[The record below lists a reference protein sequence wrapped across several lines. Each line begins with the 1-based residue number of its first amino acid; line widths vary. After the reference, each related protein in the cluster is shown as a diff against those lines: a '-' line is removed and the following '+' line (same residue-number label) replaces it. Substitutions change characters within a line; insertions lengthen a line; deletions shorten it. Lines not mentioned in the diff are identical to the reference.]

1 MDVSLRIRQRLT
13 ELGLDQKDLAN
24 AAQVT
29 ESYISQLLTR
39 KKAPPDPDRTDIYEK
54 IGPLLELPR
63 NELAKLAKAQR
74 LSEAKRRFG
83 DTPGPLYGGVRELLL
98 RKCSPKNREEVRR
111 IFEKD
116 AFGELERLVTQ
127 KVLEAAQR
135 SVQSE
140 LHREEGLRAMA
151 LVSGRSFEELRV
163 AILEFLDSD
172 VRQVSVESCVSFL
185 EPTIDSWDIDLRTF
199 SMEVVLNGRLLKA
212 GTRRFEFAEQPA
224 GSADDL
230 EPGFKE
236 FLADPTLNRDAT
248 ADEKEILRQLRFNGR
263 RPTALYYYRELQSLR
278 DPLHFAPSDPQEG
291 KAHKDP
297 GAPPRRTYR
306 K

>member
-1 MDVSLRIRQRLT
+1 MDVSFRIRQRLT
-13 ELGLDQKDLAN
+13 DLGLDQKDLAN
-24 AAQVT
+24 ATQVT

-54 IGPLLELPR
+54 IGAFLELPR
-63 NELAKLAKAQR
+63 SELAKLAKAQR
-74 LSEAKRRFG
+74 LNEAKRKIG
-83 DTPGPLYGGVRELLL
+83 DAPGPLYGGVRELLL
-98 RKCSPKNREEVRR
+98 RKCAPETRQEVGR
-111 IFEKD
+111 IFERD

-151 LVSGRSFEELRV
+151 LVSGQSYEELRV

-172 VRQVSVESCVSFL
+172 IRHVSVESCVSFL

-199 SMEVVLNGRLLKA
+199 SMKVVLNGRLLKA
-212 GTRRFEFAEQPA
+212 GTRRFEFAERPVW
-224 GSADDL
+224 SDDDL
-230 EPGFKE
+230 EPGLKE

-248 ADEKEILRQLRFNGR
+248 EDEKEILKLLRFNGR
-263 RPTALYYYRELQSLR
+263 QPTALYYYRELQSLR
-278 DPLHFAPSDPQEG
+278 DPLHFAPAAPQEG
-291 KAHKDP
+291 KGNREPATP
-297 GAPPRRTYR
+297 
-306 K
+306 

>member
-29 ESYISQLLTR
+29 ESYISQLLSR
-39 KKAPPDPDRTDIYEK
+39 KKAPPDPERTDIYDK
-54 IGPLLELPR
+54 IGAFLELSR
-63 NELAKLAKAQR
+63 NELAKLAQAQR
-74 LSEAKRRFG
+74 LNEAKRKIG
-83 DTPGPLYGGVRELLL
+83 EAPGPLYGGVRELLL
-98 RKCSPKNREEVRR
+98 RKCSAEHRQEVRR

-116 AFGELERLVTQ
+116 AFGELERLVTH

-140 LHREEGLRAMA
+140 LHREDGLRAMA
-151 LVSGRSFEELRV
+151 LVSGRSYEELRV

-172 VRQVSVESCVSFL
+172 IRHVSEESCVSFL

-199 SMEVVLNGRLLKA
+199 SMKVVLNGRLLKA
-212 GTRRFEFAEQPA
+212 GTRRFEFAERRA
-224 GSADDL
+224 EDTNDVEL
-230 EPGFKE
+230 GFKQ

-248 ADEKEILRQLRFNGR
+248 EEEKEILRQLRFNGR

-278 DPLHFAPSDPQEG
+278 DPLHFAPSAPQDGKTHRDPDSP
-291 KAHKDP
+291 A
-297 GAPPRRTYR
+297 RRR
-306 K
+306 QSK

>member
-1 MDVSLRIRQRLT
+1 MDVSSRIRQRLA

-29 ESYISQLLTR
+29 ESYISQVLTR
-39 KKAPPDPDRTDIYEK
+39 RKAPPDPDRTDIYDK
-54 IGPLLELPR
+54 ISAFLALPR
-63 NELAKLAKAQR
+63 SELTKLAKEQR
-74 LSEAKRRFG
+74 LNEAKRKIG
-83 DTPGPLYGGVRELLL
+83 DTPGPLYEGVRALLV
-98 RKCSPKNREEVRR
+98 RKCSAETRQDVRR

-140 LHREEGLRAMA
+140 LQQEQGLRAMA
-151 LVSGRSFEELRV
+151 LVSGRSYEELRV

-172 VRQVSVESCVSFL
+172 IRQVSEESCVSFL

-199 SMEVVLNGRLLKA
+199 SMKVVLNGRLLKA
-212 GTRRFEFAEQPA
+212 GTRRFEFAERSDES
-224 GSADDL
+224 GDDL

-236 FLADPTLNRDAT
+236 FLDDPRLNRDT
-248 ADEKEILRQLRFNGR
+248 TEDEREILKSLRFNGR

-278 DPLHFAPSDPQEG
+278 DPLHFSPSAPQPEKAQGDP
-291 KAHKDP
+291 A
-297 GAPPRRTYR
+297 APPRRGRR

>member
-13 ELGLDQKDLAN
+13 ELGLEQKDLAT

-54 IGPLLELPR
+54 IGAILELPR

-74 LSEAKRRFG
+74 LNEARRKIG
-83 DTPGPLYGGVRELLL
+83 DAPGPLYGGVRELLL
-98 RKCSPKNREEVRR
+98 RKCSPKNQKEVRR

-151 LVSGRSFEELRV
+151 LVSGRSYEELRV

-172 VRQVSVESCVSFL
+172 ILQVSVESCLSFL

-199 SMEVVLNGRLLKA
+199 SMKVVLNGRLLKA
-212 GTRRFEFAEQPA
+212 GTRRFEFGERPAE
-224 GSADDL
+224 GNEEL
-230 EPGFKE
+230 EPGFE
-236 FLADPTLNRDAT
+236 AFLADPALNRDAT
-248 ADEKEILRQLRFNGR
+248 EDEKEILKQFRFNGR

-278 DPLHFAPSDPQEG
+278 DPLHFAPSKKEG
-291 KAHKDP
+291 QASERQP
-297 GAPPRRTYR
+297 GGDEGGYR
-306 K
+306 NE